1 MSTGSVW
8 AIPGLDPTGTPVPG
22 YVVKADADGNPIWS
36 TVPPATPYTSTV
48 DPTVND
54 DSADGFSAGSSW
66 FNSSTQ
72 TFWQCAS
79 AAVGA
84 ALWIAL
90 GASAAIFTG
99 GVLEFYGGT
108 LVFTDVQSSGG
119 TVS

>member
-1 MSTGSVW
+1 MSTGSAW
-8 AIPGLDPTGTPVPG
+8 FIAGLDPSGTPTPG
-22 YVVKADADGNPIWS
+22 YVVKADASGNPIWS
-36 TVPPATPYTSTV
+36 TVPPATPYTSAV

-66 FNSSTQ
+66 FNSTTQ

-79 AAVGA
+79 ASVGA

-90 GASAAIFTG
+90 GASVSLLTSG
-99 GVLEFYGGT
+99 LMQFYAGE
-108 LVFTDVQSSGG
+108 LVYTAVQSSGG